1 MRNDYPMIAVGA
13 DHAGYEYKEKI
24 KELLRTMNIEFQ
36 DFGTDSA
43 TSTDYPDYAYKVAEF
58 VASGK
63 GEFGILICG
72 TGIGMSITANKH
84 KGIRASNVESVEA
97 SKLARAHNNAN
108 ILAVGSR
115 LTTWET
121 AKEIIKVFLST
132 KFEGG
137 RHSQRVEK
145 IHSLTNL

>member
-1 MRNDYPMIAVGA
+1 MIAVGA

-24 KELLRTMNIEFQ
+24 KELLKTMKIEFQ
-36 DFGTDSA
+36 DFGTSSTESA
-43 TSTDYPDYAYKVAEF
+43 DYPDFAHKVAEF

-63 GEFGILICG
+63 AEYGILICG

-84 KGIRASNVESVEA
+84 KGIRASNVESIEA
-97 SKLARAHNNAN
+97 AKLARAHNNAN
-108 ILAVGSR
+108 ILAIGAR
-115 LTTWET
+115 LTPWKTVE
-121 AKEIIKVFLST
+121 EIIKVFLST

-137 RHSQRVEK
+137 RHQKRVEK